1 MEFPSKT
8 QLVQQGSLVDG
19 FSRKFQNGEFIL
31 HYQPQVHLPSR
42 KVTGYEGLIRWSNKA
57 RVIPPSEFLNELE
70 QSGLIEQIW
79 PEILDHGVRH
89 LALTQQ
95 AGMGISIALNATP
108 NQVTNPLFA
117 NDLSDTL
124 KRYNCHPSL
133 FEIEITERSPIFD
146 HDALSE
152 GVLRLKEIGI
162 TVILDDFGAGYAN
175 LRQVAQLP
183 VDGIKIDKYFTQRL
197 SHKVERE
204 ITKSVIE
211 LANLKEITVL
221 AEGIEYKDQ
230 ENELIKLGC
239 TKAQGFLYG
248 HPTPMICLENHI
260 RKTKPN
266 ALTG

>member
-8 QLVQQGSLVDG
+8 QLVHQGSLLDG
-19 FSRKFQNGEFIL
+19 FSKKFRNGEFIL

-42 KVTGYEGLIRWSNKA
+42 KVTGYEGLIRWRKKG
-57 RVIPPSEFLNELE
+57 RVIPPSEFLSELE
-70 QSGLIEQIW
+70 ESGLIEQIW

-133 FEIEITERSPIFD
+133 FEIEITERNPITD
-146 HDALSE
+146 HDSLIE
-152 GVLRLKEIGI
+152 GISRLKEIGI

-197 SHKVERE
+197 SHKVEHE
-204 ITKSVIE
+204 IIKGVIE
-211 LANLKEITVL
+211 LANLKEITAL
-221 AEGIEYKDQ
+221 AEGIESKDQ
-230 ENELIKLGC
+230 ENQLIKLGC

-248 HPTPMICLENHI
+248 HPTPVICLENQI
-260 RKTKPN
+260 RKNKLK
-266 ALTG
+266 ALIG